1 MILKNIVILLH
12 LFAWDQITTERN
24 VDNIL
29 LEFTDQFMQSFTEE
43 HYASVVYVNPNNVSD
58 SFKRVH
64 VDIITKTSRANT
76 FMTYVRHM
84 LRDDD
89 KTLEPCMNHTR
100 SSTFNNCKMT
110 NRRCHFT
117 KYDQPTSLIM
127 SAGLGHCTLFP
138 IWTEAS

>member
-84 LRDDD
+84 LRVDD

-100 SSTFNNCKMT
+100 FV
-110 NRRCHFT
+110 HFT
-117 KYDQPTSLIM
+117 HFWWPVLSKVV
-127 SAGLGHCTLFP
+127 F
-138 IWTEAS
+138 